1 MERIYAV
8 KDICDY
14 CRNVAFF
21 DDPDYADM
29 MGFVLRDGEWVI
41 K

>member
-1 MERIYAV
+1 MDRLYAV

-14 CRNVAFF
+14 CVKVAFH
-21 DDPDYADM
+21 DDPEYADM
-29 MGFVLRDGEWVI
+29 MGFILRDGEWVI